1 MRKQGF
7 PVIALLAGLYI
18 LIAILLFGFF
28 SGSQTRNILLQQ
40 YQLEQGLAQMLTMLQ
55 FNPDM
60 EIAQGR
66 GDLPF
71 QITGI
76 GIYDQEGNSIF
87 VRGQAPAVISMS
99 RGEAREDL
107 MNMDDSDRIVYI
119 RRFPVGLPGRIAETG
134 PDQSPVIRDAERSVS
149 RSPVPV
155 NGLSDWRLTRRPMAM
170 YIEAIP
176 LEQSSAWSYSWPA
189 YAVIISLLGIGFV
202 FFAHVYFRNQQYR
215 QVLLEQ
221 ESLVTLGEAAR
232 TISHEIKNPLSAI
245 GLRLSIL
252 KSQSNAEAQED
263 LGIIQQEV
271 QRLERLSSKI
281 GQFLNNPGGVP
292 EPVNLKDFIQNLA
305 KRYPERVHFSAPGIE
320 TEGDETLVFIDPD
333 HLRSIV
339 ENILVNALEADPSGT
354 VRIELQRKKH
364 WVRLYVIDSGPGI
377 VEELGDRIFSP
388 FVTTKAR
395 GSGIGLAIAQRF
407 AEAAGGSLEW
417 KSNPEGGAIMI
428 VSLPE
433 HI

>member
-87 VRGQAPAVISMS
+87 LRGQAPAAISMS
-99 RGEAREDL
+99 RGEPREDL
-107 MNMDDSDRIVYI
+107 MNIDDSDRIVYI
-119 RRFPVGLPGRIAETG
+119 RRFPIGLPSRVPEAG
-134 PDQSPVIRDAERSVS
+134 PEQPSVILEAERYGS
-149 RSPVPV
+149 RLPVQV
-155 NGLSDWRLTRRPMAM
+155 NGFSDWRLARRPMAM

-176 LEQSSAWSYSWPA
+176 LEQPSAWSYSWPA
-189 YAVIISLLGIGFV
+189 YGVIISLLGIGFV
-202 FFAHVYFRNQQYR
+202 LFAHVYFRNQQYR

-281 GQFLNNPGGVP
+281 GQFLNNPGGIP
-292 EPVNLKDFIQNLA
+292 EPVNIGDFIHNLI
-305 KRYPERVHFSAPGIE
+305 KRYPERVHVSASTLE
-320 TEGDETLVFIDPD
+320 AEGEKISVLIDPD

-339 ENILVNALEADPSGT
+339 ENILVNALEADSSGT
-354 VRIELQRKKH
+354 VRIEVQRKKH
-364 WVRLYVIDSGPGI
+364 WVKLYIIDSGPGI
-377 VEELGDRIFSP
+377 VGDLGDRIFSP

-407 AEAAGGSLEW
+407 TEAAGGSLEW
-417 KSNPEGGAIMI
+417 KPNPEGGAIMI